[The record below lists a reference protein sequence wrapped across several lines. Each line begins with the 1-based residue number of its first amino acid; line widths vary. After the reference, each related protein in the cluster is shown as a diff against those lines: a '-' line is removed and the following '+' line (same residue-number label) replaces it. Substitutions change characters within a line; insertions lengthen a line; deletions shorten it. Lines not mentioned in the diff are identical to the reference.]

1 MGEPLNRTIMKKTLQ
16 LIIGLIFFS
25 SVSAQ
30 SYTLNWASSFFPA
43 WANGA
48 TTGNA
53 INIGGST
60 INCSVSIVKSGGAY
74 TNFGG
79 PTTPTVGSSTVVA
92 GSTNNM
98 QVALDYSTASQYTDI
113 TFTFSTLVY
122 NVNFNLAD
130 IDRLTNTSN
139 SYYDRISITG
149 MMGLTSVQ
157 PVIAKYDATTDPNFL
172 NISGNVAQVNT
183 TSGMAGNTASD
194 ATDQKGTIMVNFN
207 GKSIT
212 SFTIRYDNVAGVA
225 ANPGIQ
231 FISVG
236 NISFYKAM
244 PLPVELTS
252 FEGQYSNGKNILKW
266 KSASESKMAYYSIER
281 SENGRDFSQIGQ
293 ASSLNSTSYVFNDK
307 NLSNEI
313 YYYRLKMVDIDGS
326 FTYSKIISIR
336 LNNSFEIKAFP
347 SVFTSSLTVRTSSVK
362 EEIIPLMLTDLSGKI
377 VYRNTYKAKEG
388 VNEFLI
394 ELPASLQR
402 GQYFLV
408 RADNNKSV
416 GVIKQ

>member
-1 MGEPLNRTIMKKTLQ
+1 MKKTLQ

-139 SYYDRISITG
+139 SYYDRITITG

-157 PVIAKYDATTDPNFL
+157 PVVAKYDATTDPNFL

-252 FEGQYSNGKNILKW
+252 FE
-266 KSASESKMAYYSIER
+266 
-281 SENGRDFSQIGQ
+281 
-293 ASSLNSTSYVFNDK
+293 
-307 NLSNEI
+307 
-313 YYYRLKMVDIDGS
+313 
-326 FTYSKIISIR
+326 
-336 LNNSFEIKAFP
+336 
-347 SVFTSSLTVRTSSVK
+347 
-362 EEIIPLMLTDLSGKI
+362 
-377 VYRNTYKAKEG
+377 
-388 VNEFLI
+388 
-394 ELPASLQR
+394 
-402 GQYFLV
+402 
-408 RADNNKSV
+408 
-416 GVIKQ
+416 